1 MFAKWSNEMFSLM
14 FIITKFSQLC
24 QYYYIISV
32 SFIVRLQCRNWLR
45 WSPCLAL
52 MCLVLLE
59 ESPLHPVAGLLCAAM
74 GLCALAFQ
82 FLLCN
87 DQKVK
92 QVCLLLN
99 SFFLNLDE
107 FKMCVQICFRTI
119 VFLVSHPLPACQC
132 QLMTANINVL
142 LCVIFLSIS
151 HAMVKW

>member
-1 MFAKWSNEMFSLM
+1 M

-32 SFIVRLQCRNWLR
+32 SFIVRLHWRNWPR

-59 ESPLHPVAGLLCAAM
+59 ESPLHPSVGLTEAAGRLLVVGLLCAAM

-82 FLLCN
+82 FLLCY

-92 QVCLLLN
+92 QVRLLLN

-107 FKMCVQICFRTI
+107 FKMCFQICFRRI

-132 QLMTANINVL
+132 QLMTTND
-142 LCVIFLSIS
+142 S
-151 HAMVKW
+151 KY